1 MGKWEQLSPRQRRR
15 KKKAIVRQSLLVLCA
30 VTVLAA
36 AGLGVWALTAGREEP
51 QPQVQQPQQD
61 TQAMAPQLPD
71 PEPVADPDPESVPV
85 TGIANDGDDL
95 AVLTTEVGSEY
106 AVFIDADTNTV
117 LAEKGGNALIY
128 PASMTK
134 VLTLLTAAEAI
145 EDPDA
150 TFTMTQEIIDPHY
163 RAGAT
168 ITGFRAGDECTLRE
182 LFYGAA
188 LRSAADATTAL
199 AITAAGTES
208 AFVDMMNAKCREL
221 GLSEGAHFTNT
232 SGLFHENHTCTL
244 RDMAAIMRAA
254 MANDLCR
261 EVLTTDLYVTVP
273 TENEPEG
280 LTFQNKYL
288 GWFLEKQPEAATVTA
303 CKSGY
308 VAQALNCLVS
318 YGTNAQGRNFICV
331 IARANN
337 AETMMGDH
345 RTLYNLYS
353 Q

>member
-1 MGKWEQLSPRQRRR
+1 MGKWERLSPRQRRR
-15 KKKAIVRQSLLVLCA
+15 KKKAIIRQSLLALCVLVA
-30 VTVLAA
+30 LAG
-36 AGLGVWALTAGREEP
+36 AGLGIWGLISGQEAP
-51 QPQVQQPQQD
+51 QPQVQEPQDD
-61 TQAMAPQLPD
+61 TQAMAPQLPA
-71 PEPVADPDPESVPV
+71 PEPVADPEPQPI
-85 TGIANDGDDL
+85 TGL
-95 AVLTTEVGSEY
+95 AAEGENMAILTDQVGSEY

-134 VLTLLTAAEAI
+134 VLTILTAAEAI

-168 ITGFRAGDECTLRE
+168 ITGFRAGDTCTLRE

-199 AITAAGTES
+199 AITAAGSES
-208 AFVDMMNAKCREL
+208 AFVDLMNAKCHEL
-221 GLSEGAHFTNT
+221 GLSQGAHFTNT
-232 SGLFHENHTCTL
+232 SGLFQENHTCTL

-261 EVLTTDLYVTVP
+261 EILTTETYVSAP
-273 TENEPEG
+273 TAAEPEG

-288 GWFLEKQPEAATVTA
+288 GWFLEKQPEGATVTA

-308 VAQALNCLVS
+308 VAQAQNCLVS
-318 YGTNAQGRNFICV
+318 YGTNAEGRNFICV
-331 IARANN
+331 IARAAN

-345 RTLYNLYS
+345 RTLYSTYG

>member
-15 KKKAIVRQSLLVLCA
+15 KKKALIRQSLLVLCA
-30 VTVLAA
+30 VVALAGV
-36 AGLGVWALTAGREEP
+36 GLGVWALTAGREEP
-51 QPQVQQPQQD
+51 QPQMQEPQTD
-61 TQAMAPQLPD
+61 TPAMAPKLPS
-71 PEPVADPDPESVPV
+71 PEPVTEPEPEPI
-85 TGIANDGDDL
+85 TGLATDGDQM
-95 AVLTTEVGSEY
+95 AVLSGEVGSEY

-117 LAEKGGNALIY
+117 LAEKGGNQLVY

-134 VLTLLTAAEAI
+134 VLTILTAAEAI
-145 EDPDA
+145 ADPDA
-150 TFTMTQEIIDPHY
+150 TFTMTQDIIDPHY

-199 AITAAGTES
+199 ALAAAGSES
-208 AFVDMMNAKCREL
+208 EFVAMMNAKCREL

-261 EVLTTDLYVTVP
+261 EILTTDVYVTAP
-273 TENEPEG
+273 TDAEHEG

-288 GWFLEKQPEAATVTA
+288 SWFLEKQPEGAAVSA

-318 YGTNAQGRNFICV
+318 YGSNAEGRNFICV
-331 IARANN
+331 IARAAN

-345 RTLYNLYS
+345 RILYS
-353 Q
+353 IYGK

>member
-15 KKKAIVRQSLLVLCA
+15 KKKALIRQSLLVLCA
-30 VTVLAA
+30 VVALAGV
-36 AGLGVWALTAGREEP
+36 GLGVWALTAGREEP
-51 QPQVQQPQQD
+51 QPQMQEPQTD
-61 TQAMAPQLPD
+61 TPAMAPKLPS
-71 PEPVADPDPESVPV
+71 PEPVTEPEPEPI
-85 TGIANDGDDL
+85 TGLATDGDQM
-95 AVLTTEVGSEY
+95 AVLSGEVGSEY

-117 LAEKGGNALIY
+117 LAEKGGNQLVY

-134 VLTLLTAAEAI
+134 VLTILTAAEAI
-145 EDPDA
+145 ADPDA
-150 TFTMTQEIIDPHY
+150 TFAMTQDIIDPHY

-199 AITAAGTES
+199 ALAAAGSES
-208 AFVDMMNAKCREL
+208 EFVAMMNAKCDEL

-261 EVLTTDLYVTVP
+261 EILTTDVYVTAP
-273 TENEPEG
+273 TDAEPEG

-288 GWFLEKQPEAATVTA
+288 SWFLEKQPEGAAVSA

-318 YGTNAQGRNFICV
+318 YGSNAEGRNFICV
-331 IARANN
+331 IARAAN

-345 RTLYNLYS
+345 RILYS
-353 Q
+353 TYGK

>member
-15 KKKAIVRQSLLVLCA
+15 KKKALIRQSLLVLCA
-30 VTVLAA
+30 VVALAGV
-36 AGLGVWALTAGREEP
+36 GLGVWALTAGREEP
-51 QPQVQQPQQD
+51 QPQMQEPQTD
-61 TQAMAPQLPD
+61 TPAMAPELPS
-71 PEPVADPDPESVPV
+71 PEPVTEPEPEPI
-85 TGIANDGDDL
+85 TGLATDGDQM
-95 AVLTTEVGSEY
+95 AVLSGEVGSEY

-117 LAEKGGNALIY
+117 LAEKGGNQLVY

-134 VLTLLTAAEAI
+134 VLTILTAAEAI
-145 EDPDA
+145 TDPDA
-150 TFTMTQEIIDPHY
+150 TFTMTQDIIDPHY

-199 AITAAGTES
+199 AIAAAGSES
-208 AFVDMMNAKCREL
+208 EFVAMMNAKCREL

-261 EVLTTDLYVTVP
+261 EILTTDVYVTAP
-273 TENEPEG
+273 TDAEPEG

-288 GWFLEKQPEAATVTA
+288 SWFLEKQPEGAAVSA

-318 YGTNAQGRNFICV
+318 YGSNAEGRNFICV
-331 IARANN
+331 IARAAN

-345 RTLYNLYS
+345 RILYS
-353 Q
+353 TYGK

>member
-15 KKKAIVRQSLLVLCA
+15 KKKALIRQSLLVLCA
-30 VTVLAA
+30 VVALAGV
-36 AGLGVWALTAGREEP
+36 GLGGWALTVGREEP
-51 QPQVQQPQQD
+51 QPQMQEPQTD
-61 TQAMAPQLPD
+61 TPAMAPKLPS
-71 PEPVADPDPESVPV
+71 PEPVTEPEPEPI
-85 TGIANDGDDL
+85 TGLATDGDQM
-95 AVLTTEVGSEY
+95 AVLSGEVGSEY

-117 LAEKGGNALIY
+117 LAEKGGNQLVY

-134 VLTLLTAAEAI
+134 VLTILTAAEAI
-145 EDPDA
+145 ADPDA
-150 TFTMTQEIIDPHY
+150 TFTMTQDIIDPHY

-199 AITAAGTES
+199 AIAAAGSES
-208 AFVDMMNAKCREL
+208 EFVAMMNAKCDEL

-232 SGLFHENHTCTL
+232 SGLFHENHICTL

-261 EVLTTDLYVTVP
+261 EILTTDIYVTAP
-273 TENEPEG
+273 TDAEPEG

-288 GWFLEKQPEAATVTA
+288 SWFLEKQPEGAAVSA

-318 YGTNAQGRNFICV
+318 YGSNAEGRNFICI
-331 IARANN
+331 IARAAN

-345 RTLYNLYS
+345 RILYS
-353 Q
+353 TYGK

>member
-15 KKKAIVRQSLLVLCA
+15 KKKALIRQSLLVLCA
-30 VTVLAA
+30 VVALAGV
-36 AGLGVWALTAGREEP
+36 GLGVWALTAGREEP
-51 QPQVQQPQQD
+51 QPQMQEPQTD
-61 TQAMAPQLPD
+61 TPAMAPKLPS
-71 PEPVADPDPESVPV
+71 PEPVTEPEPEPI
-85 TGIANDGDDL
+85 TGLATDGDQM
-95 AVLTTEVGSEY
+95 AVLSGEVGSEY

-117 LAEKGGNALIY
+117 LAEKGGNQLVY

-134 VLTLLTAAEAI
+134 VLTILTAAEAI
-145 EDPDA
+145 ADPDA
-150 TFTMTQEIIDPHY
+150 TFTMTQDIIDPHY

-199 AITAAGTES
+199 ALAAAGSES
-208 AFVDMMNAKCREL
+208 EFVAMMNAKCREL

-261 EVLTTDLYVTVP
+261 EILTTDVYVTAP
-273 TENEPEG
+273 TDAEPEG

-288 GWFLEKQPEAATVTA
+288 SWFLEKQPEGTAVSA

-318 YGTNAQGRNFICV
+318 YGSNAEGRNFICV
-331 IARANN
+331 IARAAN

-345 RTLYNLYS
+345 RILYS
-353 Q
+353 TYGK

>member
-15 KKKAIVRQSLLVLCA
+15 KKKALIRQSLLVLCA
-30 VTVLAA
+30 VVALAGV
-36 AGLGVWALTAGREEP
+36 GLGGWALTVGREEP
-51 QPQVQQPQQD
+51 QPQMQEPQTD
-61 TQAMAPQLPD
+61 TPAMAPKLPS
-71 PEPVADPDPESVPV
+71 PEPVTEPEPEPI
-85 TGIANDGDDL
+85 TGLATDGDQM
-95 AVLTTEVGSEY
+95 AVLSGEVGSEY

-117 LAEKGGNALIY
+117 LAEKGGNQLVY

-134 VLTLLTAAEAI
+134 VLTILTAAEAI
-145 EDPDA
+145 ADPDA
-150 TFTMTQEIIDPHY
+150 TFTMTQDIIDPHY

-199 AITAAGTES
+199 ALAAAGSES
-208 AFVDMMNAKCREL
+208 EFVAMMNAKCREL

-261 EVLTTDLYVTVP
+261 EILTTDIYVTAP
-273 TENEPEG
+273 TDAEPEG

-288 GWFLEKQPEAATVTA
+288 SWFLEKQPEGAAVSA

-318 YGTNAQGRNFICV
+318 YGSNAEGRNFICV
-331 IARANN
+331 IARAAN

-345 RTLYNLYS
+345 RILYS
-353 Q
+353 TYGK

>member
-15 KKKAIVRQSLLVLCA
+15 KKKAIIRQSLLVLCA
-30 VTVLAA
+30 LVVLAGV
-36 AGLGVWALTAGREEP
+36 GLGIWGLTAGQEEP
-51 QPQVQQPQQD
+51 EPQVQEPQD
-61 TQAMAPQLPD
+61 DVQAVAPQLPE
-71 PEPVADPDPESVPV
+71 PEPVAEPEPEPV
-85 TGIANDGDDL
+85 VGLAVDGENM
-95 AVLTTEVGSEY
+95 AVLTGEVGSEY

-117 LAEKGGNALIY
+117 LAEKGGNAPIY

-134 VLTLLTAAEAI
+134 VLTILTAAEAI

-163 RAGAT
+163 RDGAT
-168 ITGFRAGDECTLRE
+168 ITGFRSGDECTLRE

-199 AITAAGTES
+199 AIAAAGSED
-208 AFVDMMNAKCREL
+208 AFLDMMNAKCEEL
-221 GLSEGAHFTNT
+221 GLSESAHFTNT

-244 RDMAAIMRAA
+244 RDMATIMRAA

-261 EVLTTDLYVTVP
+261 EILTTEIYVTAP
-273 TENEPEG
+273 TDAEPEG

-288 GWFLEKQPEAATVTA
+288 GWFLEKQPEGANVIA

-308 VAQALNCLVS
+308 VAQAQNCLVS
-318 YGTNAQGRNFICV
+318 YGTNAEGRNFICV
-331 IARANN
+331 IARASN

-345 RTLYNLYS
+345 RTLYSTYGR
-353 Q
+353 

>member
-1 MGKWEQLSPRQRRR
+1 M
-15 KKKAIVRQSLLVLCA
+15 
-30 VTVLAA
+30 
-36 AGLGVWALTAGREEP
+36 
-51 QPQVQQPQQD
+51 
-61 TQAMAPQLPD
+61 
-71 PEPVADPDPESVPV
+71 
-85 TGIANDGDDL
+85 
-95 AVLTTEVGSEY
+95 AVLSGEVGSEY

-117 LAEKGGNALIY
+117 LAEKGGNQLVY

-134 VLTLLTAAEAI
+134 VLTILTAAEAI
-145 EDPDA
+145 ADPDA
-150 TFTMTQEIIDPHY
+150 TFTMTQDIIDPHY

-199 AITAAGTES
+199 ALAAAGSES
-208 AFVDMMNAKCREL
+208 EFVAMMNAKCREL

-261 EVLTTDLYVTVP
+261 EILTTDVYVTAP
-273 TENEPEG
+273 TDAEPEG

-288 GWFLEKQPEAATVTA
+288 SWFLEKQPEGAAVSA

-318 YGTNAQGRNFICV
+318 YGSNAEGRNFICV
-331 IARANN
+331 IARAAN

-345 RTLYNLYS
+345 RILYS
-353 Q
+353 TYGK

>member
-15 KKKAIVRQSLLVLCA
+15 KKKALVRQSLLALCA
-30 VTVLAA
+30 ATVLAA
-36 AGLGVWALTAGREEP
+36 VGLGVWGLTSGGEASEP
-51 QPQVQQPQQD
+51 PAPPQED
-61 TQAMAPQLPD
+61 AQAMAPQLPQ
-71 PEPVADPDPESVPV
+71 PEPEPEPEPQPV
-85 TGIANDGDDL
+85 TGL
-95 AVLTTEVGSEY
+95 AVDGEDMALLTDEVGSEY

-117 LAEKGGNALIY
+117 LAEKGGNALVY

-145 EDPDA
+145 EDPD
-150 TFTMTQEIIDPHY
+150 TPFTVTQELIDPHY

-168 ITGFRAGDECTLRE
+168 ITGYRAGDTCTLRD

-188 LRSAADATTAL
+188 LRSAADATSAL
-199 AITAAGTES
+199 AMAAAGTEE
-208 AFVDMMNAKCREL
+208 AFVAMMNEKCREL
-221 GLSEGAHFTNT
+221 GLSEGAHFTNP
-232 SGLFHENHTCTL
+232 SGLFHEKHTCTL

-261 EVLTTDLYVTVP
+261 EVLTCDLYVTAP
-273 TENEPEG
+273 TEAEPEG

-288 GWFLEKQPEAATVTA
+288 GWFLEKQPQEAAVTA

-318 YGTNAQGRNFICV
+318 YGTNPEGRNFICV
-331 IARANN
+331 IARAGN

-345 RTLYNLYS
+345 RTLYNMYGK
-353 Q
+353 